1 MRIPFQINSGGKDVL
16 GVMHIPNRQN
26 DIPVV
31 IIMCYGLNGNRTE
44 QHRMSVKLGEMCEV
58 NSVNLVRFDYANVG
72 VSEGDF
78 FFSSISER
86 VRNVIDIYNF
96 VYGCFNREISV
107 YLIGFSDGAK
117 IAIQAQEH
125 IGYFSGLICWNPIIK
140 VPYISESM
148 DRNPSGPVKLKIHQK
163 YKKPYKPL
171 FGVCLNTGLIKEIE
185 RDNSVSK
192 LSNLGRTLFVFGEK
206 DKYTKHIRAYFES
219 RNLINTNI
227 VIIEGAGHLFN
238 SPAYERQVNEST
250 IKWILEDSGQ

>member
-44 QHRMSVKLGEMCEV
+44 QHR
-58 NSVNLVRFDYANVG
+58 
-72 VSEGDF
+72 
-78 FFSSISER
+78 
-86 VRNVIDIYNF
+86 
-96 VYGCFNREISV
+96 
-107 YLIGFSDGAK
+107 
-117 IAIQAQEH
+117 
-125 IGYFSGLICWNPIIK
+125 
-140 VPYISESM
+140 SM
-148 DRNPSGPVKLKIHQK
+148 DRNPSDPVKLKIHQK